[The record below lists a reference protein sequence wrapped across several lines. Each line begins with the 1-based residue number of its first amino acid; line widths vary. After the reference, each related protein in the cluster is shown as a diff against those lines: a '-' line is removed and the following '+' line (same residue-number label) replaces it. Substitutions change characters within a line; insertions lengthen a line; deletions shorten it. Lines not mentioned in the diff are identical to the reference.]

1 LNLKQEKEMESE
13 IAVGNSRGRSLQP
26 KRRLRVL
33 MTADTIG
40 GVWSYALELTRA
52 LASHRVD
59 VALATMGGAPSQ
71 QQRTHAK
78 MIPNLILYAS
88 DYRLEWMRDPWH
100 DVQAAGRWLLSLEA
114 DIQPDLIHLNGF
126 THGALPWSV
135 PCVVVG
141 HSCVCSW
148 FAAVRGAPA
157 ASEWDEYRSRVAAG
171 LRSASLV
178 TAPSNAML
186 SDLRKHYGD
195 FASAGA
201 IYNGRHAGDYLPAA
215 KEAFVLTAGR
225 LWDEAKNVAILSEV
239 GRKIPWPIYAAG
251 EHQAPEGSHGD
262 VQGLLLLGS
271 LDPTLLA
278 AWLARA
284 AIFVLPARYEPF
296 GLSVLEAALA
306 CCALVLGDIPSL
318 REIWGETALFASPND
333 PDAISAAVRKLIQ
346 DPILRDDFA
355 ERAHQRALAFTPE
368 RMAEGYVKLYY
379 DLLLSH
385 RARQRAEGVE

>member
-1 LNLKQEKEMESE
+1 MRSE
-13 IAVGNSRGRSLQP
+13 ISIGNSGRCLQA
-26 KRRLRVL
+26 KQRLRVL

-40 GVWSYALELTRA
+40 GVWNYALELTRS
-52 LASHRVD
+52 LAGHCVD
-59 VALATMGGAPSQ
+59 VVLATMGGAPSQ
-71 QQRTHAK
+71 QQQTHVK
-78 MIPNLILYAS
+78 KIPNVILYAS
-88 DYRLEWMRDPWH
+88 DYKLEWMRDPWD
-100 DVQAAGRWLLSLEA
+100 DVQAAGRWLLGLEA
-114 DIQPDLIHLNGF
+114 HIQPDLIHLNGF
-126 THGALPWSV
+126 TYGALPWSV

-148 FAAVRGAPA
+148 FAAVRGATA

-215 KEAFVLTAGR
+215 KQPFVLTACR

-251 EHQAPEGSHGD
+251 ENQAPEGNRAE
-262 VQGLLLLGS
+262 VEGLRLLGS
-271 LDPTLLA
+271 LEPTLLA
-278 AWLARA
+278 AWLGRA
-284 AIFVLPARYEPF
+284 AIFALPARYEPF

-306 CCALVLGDIPSL
+306 RCALVLGDIPSL
-318 REIWGETALFASPND
+318 REIWGEAALFASPND
-333 PDAISAAVRKLIQ
+333 PDAVSAALRKLIQ
-346 DPILRDDFA
+346 DPMLRDDFA

-368 RMAEGYVKLYY
+368 RMAEGYLNLYHKLVSPRSGTAA
-379 DLLLSH
+379 DFRNSD
-385 RARQRAEGVE
+385 